1 MGGIAGVITTL
12 WTLLADTKLTRN
24 WVPAGRAATQFHPPR
39 ESHEVAH
46 VLLIPNAARRSL
58 VSGLSRRGAG
68 LTVAGSRARD

>member
-12 WTLLADTKLTRN
+12 WTLLADTN

-58 VSGLSRRGAG
+58 VSGLSRRGTG